1 MSILLMAH
9 SLLRWLILLLAVI
22 TMVKYLI
29 GWFGNSQFKSMDRGL
44 MSGFSGLMDLQVTLG
59 IILLLWI
66 GFAGGGFLM
75 SHILH
80 GVVMILAAVVA
91 HLPARWKNADGRTR
105 FQNNLFVIVA
115 SLVLI
120 VVGIVLLA
128 GI

>member
-1 MSILLMAH
+1 MNVLLMAH
-9 SLLRWLILLLAVI
+9 SVLRWLILLLAVI
-22 TMVKYLI
+22 TIAKYLI
-29 GWFGNSQFKSMDRGL
+29 GWFGNSPFKSMDRGL

-66 GFAGGGFLM
+66 GFTGGGFPI
-75 SHILH
+75 SRILH
-80 GVVMILAAVVA
+80 GVVMMVAAVIA
-91 HLPARWKNADGRTR
+91 HLSARWKNADDRTR